1 MPHGSPAPLLYHCF
15 GMVIG
20 NLAATSHG
28 SAIILSGPGF
38 DPRAALRAVS
48 QEKATSVYGV
58 PTMFIAELELPDFG
72 DYDLSS
78 LRSDVMAGSPCPMEV
93 MRKVIDKMHMSEV
106 AICYGM
112 TETSPVS
119 FQTRADDSLDRCV
132 ETVGRVHPP
141 VEVRIVDPS
150 VGETVPRGTVGEF
163 HTRGYSVRRAAGV
176 RRRRPARP
184 SIPTAGCTP
193 GTST

>member
-1 MPHGSPAPLLYHCF
+1 M
-15 GMVIG
+15 G

-48 QEKATSVYGV
+48 QEKATSVYGL

-78 LRSDVMAGSPCPMEV
+78 LRSGVMAGSPCPMEV

-106 AICYGM
+106 AICCGM

-132 ETVGRVHPP
+132 ETVGRVRPP

-150 VGETVPRGTVGEF
+150 MGETVLRGTAGEF
-163 HTRGYSVRRAAGV
+163 HTRGYSVRRAAEV
-176 RRRRPARP
+176 RRRRPAR
-184 SIPTAGCTP
+184 
-193 GTST
+193 TSTRARWRSSSAPTRTSWTPR

>member
-1 MPHGSPAPLLYHCF
+1 MVVPPLYHCF

-78 LRSDVMAGSPCPMEV
+78 PCSGVMAGSPCPMEV

-106 AICYGM
+106 AICCGM

-132 ETVGRVHPP
+132 ETVGRVRPP

-150 VGETVPRGTVGEF
+150 MGETVPRGTAGEF
-163 HTRGYSVRRAAGV
+163 HTRGYSVRRAAEV

-193 GTST
+193 GTSP

>member
-1 MPHGSPAPLLYHCF
+1 
-15 GMVIG
+15 MVMG

-48 QEKATSVYGV
+48 QEKATSVYGL

-78 LRSDVMAGSPCPMEV
+78 LRSGVMAGSPCPMEV

-106 AICYGM
+106 AICCGM

-132 ETVGRVHPP
+132 ETVGRVRPP

-150 VGETVPRGTVGEF
+150 MGETVPRGTAGEF
-163 HTRGYSVRRAAGV
+163 HTRGYSVRRAAEV

-193 GTST
+193 GTSP